1 MILEDLYLQGFEA
14 DIKNAQTVGQSFFV
28 WNHEILSKI
37 QDKIDASGLSVY
49 KWGKAMGMPYEY
61 PYIIGNVK

>member
-1 MILEDLYLQGFEA
+1 MEDLYLQGFEA
-14 DIKNAQTVGQSFFV
+14 DLENAKTVGQSFFV
-28 WNHEILSKI
+28 WNHEILSKV
-37 QDKIDASGLSVY
+37 QDKIDSSGLSVY